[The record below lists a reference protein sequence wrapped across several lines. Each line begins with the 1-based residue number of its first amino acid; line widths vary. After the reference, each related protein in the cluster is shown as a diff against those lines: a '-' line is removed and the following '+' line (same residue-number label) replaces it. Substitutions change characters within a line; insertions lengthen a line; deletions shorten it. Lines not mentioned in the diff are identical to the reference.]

1 MSCENMQDGGKKH
14 LKKLSKKTSKKPSS
28 DKKKKTSLRKVKS
41 GCGCQTHTMTGGGCG
56 CGKQKGGSYNVH
68 YSPFY
73 VAPGTVGAN
82 TQSWENNQSGGG
94 LATCFGSKCNR
105 KRGSV
110 QSTAIGSVQQTAI
123 GSVQQ
128 TARGSVQLSQQQNTE
143 IWAKMTRQQLDDKIK
158 SLMQYIFEN
167 TELMNKTNDKDR
179 KRIYKQRIDTRKKE
193 LDRILLI
200 QPINGGKKSSKNKIS
215 GGSGAVGH
223 TVMPHQYYGA
233 EQPTMSGTGAHIT
246 SIDLSGGDAPMA
258 RGGIPENFTQSLV
271 GGTKHKSKKSL
282 SKKIR
287 QKETIK
293 KI

>member
-82 TQSWENNQSGGG
+82 TQSWENNQSGG
-94 LATCFGSKCNR
+94 
-105 KRGSV
+105 
-110 QSTAIGSVQQTAI
+110 
-123 GSVQQ
+123 
-128 TARGSVQLSQQQNTE
+128 
-143 IWAKMTRQQLDDKIK
+143 
-158 SLMQYIFEN
+158 
-167 TELMNKTNDKDR
+167 
-179 KRIYKQRIDTRKKE
+179 
-193 LDRILLI
+193 
-200 QPINGGKKSSKNKIS
+200 KKSSKNKIS

-282 SKKIR
+282 SKKSD
-287 QKETIK
+287 K
-293 KI
+293 KKPSKKSKKVSGGMAVENSPQSVMDLKQSDLIGGTKHKKKSSKKSSDKKKSSKKNKSSGGNPFTGRY

>member
-1 MSCENMQDGGKKH
+1 
-14 LKKLSKKTSKKPSS
+14 
-28 DKKKKTSLRKVKS
+28 
-41 GCGCQTHTMTGGGCG
+41 
-56 CGKQKGGSYNVH
+56 
-68 YSPFY
+68 
-73 VAPGTVGAN
+73 
-82 TQSWENNQSGGG
+82 
-94 LATCFGSKCNR
+94 
-105 KRGSV
+105 
-110 QSTAIGSVQQTAI
+110 
-123 GSVQQ
+123 
-128 TARGSVQLSQQQNTE
+128 
-143 IWAKMTRQQLDDKIK
+143 MTRQQLDDKIE

-167 TELMNKTNDKDR
+167 TELMNKTNDNDR

-193 LDRILLI
+193 LGRILLI

-282 SKKIR
+282 SKKSD
-287 QKETIK
+287 K
-293 KI
+293 KKPSKKSKKVSGGMAVENSPQSVMDLKQSDLIGGTKHKKKSSKKSSDKKKSSKKNKSSGGNPFTGRY